1 MLGYFR
7 ALLTGRMLD
16 PEWLTEMFNELDER
30 NHDGGAGIE
39 RQEPH
44 LPIGSRGSLDARP
57 RTGQQDNKASTHGS
71 TLDAIAEAELLRA
84 TCEDVSSGCIYSAYN
99 RSAGRLLYAIGVH
112 RTYGEPCN
120 RCISF
125 RRGPRALILKST
137 PVATESQGRV
147 TGQRQ
152 SRRLTS
158 NTATG

>member
-1 MLGYFR
+1 
-7 ALLTGRMLD
+7 
-16 PEWLTEMFNELDER
+16 MFNELDER

-99 RSAGRLLYAIGVH
+99 RRERERSLSLSLIFITRVAPHCVNTLMILHAAHTLMMSAG
-112 RTYGEPCN
+112 
-120 RCISF
+120 
-125 RRGPRALILKST
+125 
-137 PVATESQGRV
+137 
-147 TGQRQ
+147 
-152 SRRLTS
+152 
-158 NTATG
+158 

>member
-1 MLGYFR
+1 
-7 ALLTGRMLD
+7 
-16 PEWLTEMFNELDER
+16 MFNELDER

-99 RSAGRLLYAIGVH
+99 RSGWPPIIRY
-112 RTYGEPCN
+112 
-120 RCISF
+120 RCPS
-125 RRGPRALILKST
+125 
-137 PVATESQGRV
+137 
-147 TGQRQ
+147 
-152 SRRLTS
+152 
-158 NTATG
+158 